1 MYLLLQN
8 QIVQYKVELINANE
22 MRERLEYQ
30 VQTEVADVRQSYE
43 GELDRTIQRIEEL
56 MVIILFFEHAKFVTD
71 LCCL

>member
-56 MVIILFFEHAKFVTD
+56 MVIILFFEYAKLVTD
-71 LCCL
+71 LSCL